1 MTNRPWLSM
10 PASGL
15 MVLLALAPQIVAE
28 SVDSASV
35 RLRVDDYAAV
45 AADVLARAQDEVT
58 QLYAA
63 IGVEA
68 TWLAA
73 RHLPGRQPAAVSRV
87 DKGMPDLT
95 VIVLN
100 PTMTTR
106 MAPPR
111 NAIGL
116 AASTESAQGRIAYV
130 FYDRLRMVTFERDG
144 SDIGAL
150 SLVMAH
156 EIGHLLLPYGS
167 HADAGVMLGHWS
179 VEGFRRLDIRGL
191 RFTPLQGQQ
200 MRRMLRGRLTVSS
213 PRSE

>member
-1 MTNRPWLSM
+1 MTHRLWLSIV
-10 PASGL
+10 ASGL
-15 MVLLALAPQIVAE
+15 FVLLASVPHVVAE
-28 SVDSASV
+28 SIDSASV

-68 TWLAA
+68 TWLAT
-73 RHLPGRQPAAVSRV
+73 RHLPSRPPAPPVRV

-106 MAPPR
+106 MAPPP
-111 NAIGL
+111 NALGL
-116 AASTESAQGRIAYV
+116 AASTQNVDGRIAYV
-130 FYDRLRMVTFERDG
+130 FYDRLRMVTLERDD
-144 SDIGAL
+144 SDVRAL

-167 HADAGVMLGHWS
+167 HSEGGVMLGHWNIERFS
-179 VEGFRRLDIRGL
+179 HIDLRGL

-200 MRRMLRGRLTVSS
+200 MRHVLRSRVTLAG
-213 PRSE
+213 PRHE

>member
-1 MTNRPWLSM
+1 V
-10 PASGL
+10 AS
-15 MVLLALAPQIVAE
+15 APQIVAE
-28 SVDSASV
+28 SIDSASV
-35 RLRVDDYAAV
+35 RLRVDDYAEV

-63 IGVEA
+63 VGVET

-73 RHLPGRQPAAVSRV
+73 RQLPSRPPAASVRV

-106 MAPPR
+106 MAPPQ
-111 NAIGL
+111 NAIGM
-116 AASTESAQGRIAYV
+116 AASTTQSVQGRIAYV
-130 FYDRLRMVTFERDG
+130 FYDRLRMVTFDHDG
-144 SDIGAL
+144 SDVNAL
-150 SLVMAH
+150 SFVMAH

-167 HADAGVMLGHWS
+167 HSDAGVMLGRWN
-179 VEGFRRLDIRGL
+179 VERFSHLDIRGL

-200 MRRMLRGRLTVSS
+200 MRHVLRSRLTLSA
-213 PRSE
+213 PRKE